1 VLDTARKVVGV
12 GSVGPRCYLS
22 LLADADAS
30 SPIFLQLKEAMEAVL
45 APYVGWSEFTPPG
58 TAGR

>member
-1 VLDTARKVVGV
+1 MGV